1 MLKHLQAAGKQILS
15 FLAADLTAPCKAVS
29 SAAMEQGQA
38 GTNAQA
44 VKIVAAA
51 IAPLLEQAA
60 ALEKAVVLIV
70 MNIAV
75 DVLAVMLLEKVG
87 LAERLWYHRS

>member
-1 MLKHLQAAGKQILS
+1 
-15 FLAADLTAPCKAVS
+15 
-29 SAAMEQGQA
+29 MEQGQA

-44 VKIVAAA
+44 AKIVPAA